1 MEAIQGV
8 IFYLGGVVTMKRL
21 SIIIAL
27 LVIVIQNSFNISE
40 AHSSQE
46 TTAKRFIEKVNLELN
61 GPVKKVTVCPDDGDF
76 TNVYYFD
83 ANGCLRQKEMQVE
96 SSTTVHKITDYY
108 DNKERIIK
116 ESWSLQEN
124 QHFSSFSWEFNYD
137 DSSHTYS
144 TTSTQEGKVE
154 FLARGILDN
163 LGNLIEHEAKS
174 YKTFREFN
182 EFGQQTK
189 VTVYRI
195 DGSFQTRREMS
206 YTPAG
211 RLLMQSF
218 YMKRPD
224 GDLDTM
230 NKYFYEND
238 RLAKS
243 VEMNLLK
250 QITTETITYE
260 YLTEDNFHNWT
271 KMKKTITTGEGTRI
285 VNITRQIEY
294 FK

>member
-1 MEAIQGV
+1 
-8 IFYLGGVVTMKRL
+8 MKRL

-27 LVIVIQNSFNISE
+27 LVIVIQTSFNISE

-46 TTAKRFIEKVNLELN
+46 TTVKRFIEKVNLELN

-83 ANGCLRQKEMQVE
+83 ANGCLRQKEMQVK
-96 SSTTVHKITDYY
+96 SSTTFLKITDYY

-116 ESWSLQEN
+116 ESNSLQEN
-124 QHFSSFSWEFNYD
+124 QNFSSFSWDFNYD

-154 FLARGILDN
+154 FLVRGILDN
-163 LGNLIEHEAKS
+163 LGNIIEDETKS
-174 YKTFREFN
+174 FKTFREFN
-182 EFGQQTK
+182 EFGQETK

-195 DGSFQTRREMS
+195 DGTLQTRIEKS
-206 YTPAG
+206 YTPTG

-218 YMKRPD
+218 YMKRPE
-224 GDLDTM
+224 GNLENM

-243 VEMNLLK
+243 IEINLIK
-250 QITTETITYE
+250 QITTETTTYE
-260 YLTEDNFHNWT
+260 YLTEDKFQNWT
-271 KMKKTITTGEGTRI
+271 KMKKTITTAEGTRI
-285 VNITRQIEY
+285 VNVTRQIEY